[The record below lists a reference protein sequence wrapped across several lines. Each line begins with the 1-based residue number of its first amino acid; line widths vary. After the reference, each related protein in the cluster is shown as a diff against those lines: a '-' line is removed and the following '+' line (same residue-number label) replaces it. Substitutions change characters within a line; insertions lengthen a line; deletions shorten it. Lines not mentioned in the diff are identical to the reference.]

1 MKFGICDLA
10 KHLKKAMDVVKD
22 KLVDKSKDL
31 ADGAID
37 FMGEFVDG
45 VKIFGCPSRPSLAD
59 EIHRSELGGK
69 VRMIDLGP

>member
-37 FMGEFVDG
+37 FMGQFVDG
-45 VKIFGCPSRPSLAD
+45 VKILGALLDPLSLMKSTVLNLA
-59 EIHRSELGGK
+59 EK
-69 VRMIDLGP
+69 